1 MFRCCRFG
9 LQLDDVNLGGSGN
22 FLFRWCI
29 AGGSGDYGGILG
41 DWDLVLVSSLG
52 ISLLS
57 GCGMNSLCL
66 TCHHDVLWH
75 QRPSVGGAKDGRLTS
90 LRQTPSFM
98 GRASHHHVRHLNNT
112 ALPTGTSLTILSEL
126 LIITQ
131 DIAVM
136 WKSSLTVS

>member
-1 MFRCCRFG
+1 M
-9 LQLDDVNLGGSGN
+9 LIWEVLET
-22 FLFRWCI
+22 LFRWCI

-90 LRQTPSFM
+90 LRLRKYKPLPSWE
-98 GRASHHHVRHLNNT
+98 GHL
-112 ALPTGTSLTILSEL
+112 
-126 LIITQ
+126 IT
-131 DIAVM
+131 
-136 WKSSLTVS
+136 T